1 MKLAP
6 FVLAIGTLALSVS
19 VSGCATT
26 PAGES
31 MPAETASPAS
41 STLQETASL
50 MVSIGQH
57 GEGASTADIT
67 DLSSQ
72 VDEQVAAAPGDP
84 FVLKLAAQSHTTLAS
99 YAENAAQKTALRQK
113 ALAEFDKAIT
123 LSKPE
128 TASRIVKINGQD
140 TEIDLKDIPDL
151 RAQLAATI
159 VANQ

>member
-1 MKLAP
+1 MMKLASL
-6 FVLAIGTLALSVS
+6 VLAASAFALAA
-19 VSGCATT
+19 CAST
-26 PAGES
+26 PAAES
-31 MPAETASPAS
+31 GSVGSPIAASAVQ
-41 STLQETASL
+41 QETASL

-67 DLSSQ
+67 DLSAQ
-72 VDEQVAAAPGDP
+72 IDAQVAAAPSDP
-84 FVLKLAAQSHTTLAS
+84 FVLKLAAQSRTTLAG
-99 YAENAAQKTALRQK
+99 YAEDKAQRTALRQK

-151 RAQLAATI
+151 RAQLAATL
-159 VANQ
+159 AAGD